1 MKKVYRITMQEQ
13 DAQGEFQLTDIVE
26 FETSAQ
32 GNVFEVLDTWRA
44 EVAQR
49 DRDER
54 EQDQYAQAYEQMAAN
69 PLNTLESAITSLILT
84 DGLWSADEQDNT
96 ADAIST
102 MRQAIEQL

>member
-1 MKKVYRITMQEQ
+1 MRKVYRITMQEQ

-32 GNVFEVLDTWRA
+32 GNVFEVLDIWRA

-54 EQDQYAQAYEQMAAN
+54 ERDQYAQAYEQMAAN
-69 PLNTLESAITSLILT
+69 PANTLESAIVSLVLSDEYWHNKEYLATERAILS
-84 DGLWSADEQDNT
+84 L
-96 ADAIST
+96 
-102 MRQAIEQL
+102 RQAKAQL